1 MLPPVK
7 GSAVLFDDKN
17 ERIFP
22 IQVRPRFTWH
32 GGSAPI
38 AIKEKKEMLERQK
51 AVLIQRQEEE
61 IIKVHQLTGAIAILN
76 EQLQEQVLNGKV
88 KEKTGA

>member
-1 MLPPVK
+1 LTLPRLVQ
-7 GSAVLFDDKN
+7 GRQSN
-17 ERIFP
+17 EQGLIMNLE
-22 IQVRPRFTWH
+22 
-32 GGSAPI
+32 
-38 AIKEKKEMLERQK
+38 EKKEMLERQK